1 MWVFVFFDLPT
12 ETKKDRK
19 AYALFRKNLQ
29 RDGFAMLQY
38 SIYVRHCSSRENA
51 DVHLRRVKSFL
62 PERGEVILF
71 TLTDKQFGMME
82 FFQGVLTK
90 NRPDT
95 PQQLEL
101 FWMQKSLPEQTG
113 IAHFRLF
120 LNFGNPT

>member
-1 MWVFVFFDLPT
+1 MNTNRLNQYRILWVFVFFDLPT

-101 FWMQKSLPEQTG
+101 F
-113 IAHFRLF
+113 
-120 LNFGNPT
+120 